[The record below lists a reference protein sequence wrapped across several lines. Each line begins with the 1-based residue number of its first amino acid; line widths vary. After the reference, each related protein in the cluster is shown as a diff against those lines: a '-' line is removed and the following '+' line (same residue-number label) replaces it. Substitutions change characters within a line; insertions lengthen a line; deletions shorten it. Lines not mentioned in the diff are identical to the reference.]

1 MKFKLEFENLRQ
13 IIKEKCKSK
22 KVMYFPNPG
31 NWGDGILRYA
41 TLKLFEDIDL
51 EYEEIGYDYD
61 KSYDGDVAIY
71 GAGGAWCD
79 IHPHGRIITE
89 NLLRDGFE
97 VIVLPSTY
105 AYKYHTDN
113 TIFFRRDKFESKLNI
128 KNSIFCP
135 DMVFYLDSENLK
147 RKKGRGIGY
156 FFRTD
161 IESSNKYKI
170 PSTNYDISADGNEWS
185 LPKPF
190 FDEINKY
197 SVVHTDRLHIA
208 ISACLLGKELHLYD
222 GAYFKNL
229 SLYLTSVLGN
239 FDNVYFHEE

>member
-1 MKFKLEFENLRQ
+1 MKFKLEFDNLKQ

-22 KVMYFPNPG
+22 KVIYFPNPG

-51 EYEEIGYDYD
+51 EYKEIGYDYD
-61 KSYDGDVAIY
+61 KSYDGDIAIY

-105 AYKYHTDN
+105 AYKHHID
-113 TIFFRRDKFESKLNI
+113 
-128 KNSIFCP
+128 
-135 DMVFYLDSENLK
+135 
-147 RKKGRGIGY
+147 
-156 FFRTD
+156 
-161 IESSNKYKI
+161 
-170 PSTNYDISADGNEWS
+170 NYDISADGNEWS
-185 LPKPF
+185 PPEPF

-197 SVVHTDRLHIA
+197 SVIHTDRLHIG

-229 SLYLTSVLGN
+229 SLYLTSVLDN